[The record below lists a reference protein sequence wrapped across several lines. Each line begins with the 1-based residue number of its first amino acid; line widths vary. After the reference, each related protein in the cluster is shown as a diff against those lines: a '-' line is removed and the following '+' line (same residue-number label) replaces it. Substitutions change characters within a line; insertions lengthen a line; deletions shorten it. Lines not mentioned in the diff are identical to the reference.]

1 MPLLSIL
8 EEFES
13 SQVALVVKNPPA
25 NAGDSKDLSSI
36 PSSGRSP
43 GEGDEN
49 PLQYSYLENPMDR
62 GAWRASPWG
71 CRESDITERLST
83 HSEI

>member
-36 PSSGRSP
+36 PGSGRSP